1 MGKRAKNGGGWED
14 EGDSECWGGV
24 VDVAVLLNFNEH
36 QGEFI
41 LHIFFSSHSVFSLP
55 LAAPIF

>member
-1 MGKRAKNGGGWED
+1 MGVGGRMKEIVSVG
-14 EGDSECWGGV
+14 GGV